1 MLKFSLAYRAKS
13 VILHEKRKGAFSLQP
28 VAYVVMVVIS
38 IALLVKWSPADF
50 TIFCIAFLDTE
61 RNRRRLGDNVQQLP
75 SDSRRITAFLSEF
88 NMAISVVK
96 TTPSSDNECS
106 YRPRLA
112 TTVRIRPNDAST
124 FIDMLDVEGTE
135 MTSDIA
141 DAHIVAVCPE
151 IYVEDVST
159 RPPLA

>member
-1 MLKFSLAYRAKS
+1 MVH
-13 VILHEKRKGAFSLQP
+13 VI
-28 VAYVVMVVIS
+28 MVVLS
-38 IALLVKWSPADF
+38 ITFLVKRSPADF
-50 TIFCIAFLDTE
+50 PIFCLAFLDTE
-61 RNRRRLGDNVQQLP
+61 RNRCGLGYNVQQLP
-75 SDSRRITAFLSEF
+75 SDSRRIAAFFAKF
-88 NMAISVVK
+88 NKATTVVK
-96 TTPSSDNECS
+96 TVPSSDNERS

-124 FIDMLDVEGTE
+124 FVDMLDVEGTE

-151 IYVEDVST
+151 INVEDVST